1 MTTVQLELSA
11 KKRDQFGKQ
20 SAKVIRTQ
28 GLVPGVYYGKGVE
41 NIALTVDHFKLDR
54 SLRTEAG
61 MNAIINLDIDGNKQ
75 VTIVHE
81 IEEDPLTGKI
91 LHVDFM
97 HIDVKQKIKADVP
110 VKIVGTAPG
119 VKKGGI
125 LAVHL
130 HHISIKCLPLEIP
143 GHFDIDVSALEDI
156 GSAAYVKEIKV
167 PANIEILTRLDEA
180 VVAVSGVKEEKIEE
194 IPAAGAEAAMPEVI
208 EKGKKDKE
216 GDDATAAPAAG
227 GKAAAPAAKAAAPAA
242 KAAPAKDAKK

>member
-1 MTTVQLELSA
+1 VATVQLELSA

-20 SAKVIRTQ
+20 SAKQIRTQ
-28 GLVPGVYYGKGVE
+28 GLVPAIYYGKGIE

-61 MNAIINLDIDGNKQ
+61 MNAIINLDIEGNKQ

-110 VKIVGTAPG
+110 VKIIGTAPG

-167 PANIEILTRLDEA
+167 PANVEILTRLDEA
-180 VVAVSGVKEEKIEE
+180 VVAVSGVKEEKLDE

-216 GDDATAAPAAG
+216 GDDAAASAAPAAG
-227 GKAAAPAAKAAAPAA
+227 KAPAADA
-242 KAAPAKDAKK
+242 KKDAKK